1 MLLTCWEIRILP
13 EFYAC
18 LSGSPRG
25 MREDS
30 SGLRARLQVQE
41 LRLHN
46 SKRPRYSLSISSKP
60 HSNSLIFSFSSMQQ
74 GKITK
79 YTPFP
84 QIDLPDRQWPG
95 RIITKPPIWTSV
107 DLRDGN
113 QALAIPMT
121 VDEKV
126 EMFELLVRIGFKEIE
141 VGFPS
146 ASETEFKFIRRL
158 VDENRIPED
167 VTVQVL
173 VQAREHLIRRTFES
187 LEGVSN
193 AIVHLYNSTSP
204 VQRRVTFNKSKEEI
218 KQIAVEGTRMV
229 KRLVPTIPD
238 THVRMEYS
246 PESFSDTEVEYALE
260 VCEAVMEEWGPTVEN
275 KIVLNLPATV
285 EVATPN
291 VHADQIEWF
300 CRNLKERNK
309 AYISLHTHNDR
320 GTGVAATELGLL
332 AGADR
337 VEGTLFGNGE
347 RTGNLDIVTVAL
359 NLYAQGVDPM
369 LDFSKLEEIR
379 SVYERVTRMTV
390 HDRHPYAGNLV
401 FTAFS
406 GSHQDAIKKGM
417 DARAKNNGSGSERWE
432 VPYLAI
438 DPEDIGRDYEAIIR
452 INSQS
457 GKGGVAYILEKEF
470 GLDLPKP
477 MHPEVGLVVNNTADQ
492 GSRELLPA
500 EVFEVFQREYVNL
513 TAPMELV
520 SIEREDFSKSGEVK
534 VEAEIRVNKE
544 SMTVVGNGNGPI
556 SAFVDALQ
564 HKGWKDFKLLDYRQ
578 HSIGAGSKT
587 KAAAY
592 IQIQLNDGTTFFGC
606 GIDPNIELAGL
617 HALVS
622 AFNRA
627 HPTRTK

>member
-1 MLLTCWEIRILP
+1 
-13 EFYAC
+13 
-18 LSGSPRG
+18 
-25 MREDS
+25 
-30 SGLRARLQVQE
+30 
-41 LRLHN
+41 
-46 SKRPRYSLSISSKP
+46 
-60 HSNSLIFSFSSMQQ
+60 MQK

-84 QIDLPDRQWPG
+84 QIDLPERQWPSKT
-95 RIITKPPIWTSV
+95 ITHAPIWASV

-113 QALAIPMT
+113 QALATPMT
-121 VDEKV
+121 VNEKL
-126 EMFELLVRIGFKEIE
+126 EMFELLVKIGFKEIE

-146 ASETEFKFIRRL
+146 ASDTEFNFIRRL
-158 VDENRIPED
+158 VDEKRIPAD
-167 VTVQVL
+167 VTLQVL

-187 LEGVSN
+187 LEGVSK

-204 VQRRVTFNKSKEEI
+204 VQRRVTFNKTKDEI
-218 KQIAVEGTRMV
+218 KAIAVEGTRLV
-229 KRLVPTIPD
+229 KSLVETIPG
-238 THVRMEYS
+238 TQIRFQYS
-246 PESFSDTEVEYALE
+246 PESFSDTEVDYALE
-260 VCEAVMEEWGPTVEN
+260 VCEAVMAEWGPSEDD
-275 KIVLNLPATV
+275 KIILNLPATV

-309 AYISLHTHNDR
+309 VYISLHTHNDR

-359 NLYAQGVDPM
+359 NLYTQGVDSA
-369 LDFSKLEEIR
+369 LDLSELEQIR
-379 SVYERVTRMTV
+379 RIYERITRMTV
-390 HDRHPYAGNLV
+390 HDRHPYAGDLV

-417 DARAKNNGSGSERWE
+417 DLRAKEDTEGMRWE

-457 GKGGVAYILEKEF
+457 GKGGVAYILERDF
-470 GLDLPKP
+470 GLDLPKA
-477 MHPEVGLVVNNTADQ
+477 MHPEVGMVVNDTADQ
-492 GSRELLPA
+492 GSRELSPQEVH
-500 EVFEVFQREYVNL
+500 EVFIQEYVNL
-513 TAPMELV
+513 KAPMELL
-520 SIEREDFSKSGEVK
+520 SIEREDYSQSGEVK
-534 VEAEIRVNKE
+534 VDAEIRMNGK
-544 SMTVVGNGNGPI
+544 SNRLSGRGNGPI
-556 SAFVDALQ
+556 SAFVDALEQ
-564 HKGWKDFKLLDYRQ
+564 EGYKDFQLLDYRQ
-578 HSIGAGSKT
+578 HSIGGGSKT

-592 IQIQLNDGTTFFGC
+592 IQIKNDDGSVSFGC
-606 GIDPNIELAGL
+606 GINANIELAGL
-617 HALVS
+617 RALVS

-627 HPTRTK
+627 HPIV

>member
-1 MLLTCWEIRILP
+1 
-13 EFYAC
+13 
-18 LSGSPRG
+18 
-25 MREDS
+25 
-30 SGLRARLQVQE
+30 
-41 LRLHN
+41 
-46 SKRPRYSLSISSKP
+46 
-60 HSNSLIFSFSSMQQ
+60 MQK

-84 QIDLPDRQWPG
+84 QIDLPDRQWPS
-95 RIITKPPIWTSV
+95 RTITHAPIWASV

-113 QALAIPMT
+113 QALATPMT
-121 VDEKV
+121 VNEKL
-126 EMFELLVRIGFKEIE
+126 EMFELLVKIGFKEIE

-146 ASETEFKFIRRL
+146 ASDTEFNFIRRL
-158 VDENRIPED
+158 VDEKRIPAD
-167 VTVQVL
+167 VTLQVL

-187 LEGVSN
+187 LEGVSK

-204 VQRRVTFNKSKEEI
+204 VQRRVTFNKTKDEI
-218 KQIAVEGTRMV
+218 KAIAVEGTRLV
-229 KRLVPTIPD
+229 KSLVETIPG
-238 THVRMEYS
+238 TQIRFQYS
-246 PESFSDTEVEYALE
+246 PESFSDTEVDYALE
-260 VCEAVMEEWGPTVEN
+260 VCEAVMAEWSPSEDD
-275 KIVLNLPATV
+275 KIILNLPATV

-359 NLYAQGVDPM
+359 NLYTQGVDSA
-369 LDFSKLEEIR
+369 LDLSELEKIR
-379 SVYERVTRMTV
+379 RVYERITRMTV
-390 HDRHPYAGNLV
+390 HDRHPYAGDLV

-417 DARAKNNGSGSERWE
+417 DLRSKEGAEGTRWE

-438 DPEDIGRDYEAIIR
+438 DPADIGRDYEAIIR

-457 GKGGVAYILEKEF
+457 GKGGVAYILERDF
-470 GLDLPKP
+470 GLDLPKA
-477 MHPEVGLVVNNTADQ
+477 MHPEVGKVVNDTADK
-492 GSRELLPA
+492 GSRELSPDEVR
-500 EVFEVFQREYVNL
+500 EVFMQAYVNL
-513 TAPMELV
+513 EAPMELL
-520 SIEREDFSKSGEVK
+520 SIEREDFSQSGEVK
-534 VEAEIRVNKE
+534 VDAEISMNGKSNKV
-544 SMTVVGNGNGPI
+544 TGTGNGPI
-556 SAFVDALQ
+556 SAFVDALEQ
-564 HKGWKDFKLLDYRQ
+564 DGYKDFQLLDYRQ
-578 HSIGAGSKT
+578 HSIGGGSKT
-587 KAAAY
+587 EAAAY
-592 IQIQLNDGTTFFGC
+592 IQIKNDDGSVSFGC
-606 GIDPNIELAGL
+606 GINANIELAGL

-627 HPTRTK
+627 HSKV

>member
-1 MLLTCWEIRILP
+1 
-13 EFYAC
+13 
-18 LSGSPRG
+18 
-25 MREDS
+25 
-30 SGLRARLQVQE
+30 
-41 LRLHN
+41 
-46 SKRPRYSLSISSKP
+46 
-60 HSNSLIFSFSSMQQ
+60 MQT

-79 YTPFP
+79 YTPFQ
-84 QIDLPDRQWPG
+84 QIDLPDRQWPS
-95 RIITKPPIWTSV
+95 RTITHAPIWASV

-113 QALAIPMT
+113 QALATPMN
-121 VDEKV
+121 VDEKL
-126 EMFELLVRIGFKEIE
+126 EMFELLVGIGFKEIE

-146 ASETEFKFIRRL
+146 ASDTEFNFIRRL

-167 VTVQVL
+167 VTLQVL

-187 LEGVSN
+187 LQGVSK

-204 VQRRVTFNKSKEEI
+204 VQRRITFNKSKEEI
-218 KQIAVEGTRMV
+218 KAIAIEGTRLV
-229 KRLVPTIPD
+229 KSLIQTIPD
-238 THVRMEYS
+238 TKIRFQYS
-246 PESFSDTEVEYALE
+246 PESFSDTEVDYALE
-260 VCEAVMEEWGPTVEN
+260 VCEAVMAEWQPTERD
-275 KIVLNLPATV
+275 KIILNLPATV

-300 CRNLKERNK
+300 CRHLKERNK

-359 NLYAQGVDPM
+359 NLYTQGVDPL
-369 LDFSKLEEIR
+369 LDFSQLEHIR
-379 SVYERVTRMTV
+379 SVYERITRMTV
-390 HDRHPYAGNLV
+390 HDRHPYAGDLV

-417 DARAKNNGSGSERWE
+417 DLRSVTDTDGIRWE

-457 GKGGVAYILEKEF
+457 GKGGVAYILERDF
-470 GLDLPKP
+470 GLELPKA
-477 MHPEVGLVVNNTADQ
+477 MHPDVGLTINSRADQ
-492 GSRELLPA
+492 GSRELSPQEVH
-500 EVFEVFQREYVNL
+500 EVFMQKYVNL
-513 TAPMELV
+513 SAPLELL
-520 SIEREDFSKSGEVK
+520 SIEREDFAKTGEVK
-534 VEAEIRVNKE
+534 VEAEICIEGETMLVAG
-544 SMTVVGNGNGPI
+544 TGNGPI
-556 SAFVDALQ
+556 SAFVNALQ
-564 HKGWKDFKLLDYRQ
+564 IKGWKDFKLLDYRQ
-578 HSIGAGSKT
+578 HSIGGGSKT

-592 IQIQLNDGTTFFGC
+592 IQIKNDDGTVSFGC
-606 GIDPNIELAGL
+606 GINANIELAGL

-627 HPTRTK
+627 HPKPSK

>member
-1 MLLTCWEIRILP
+1 
-13 EFYAC
+13 
-18 LSGSPRG
+18 
-25 MREDS
+25 
-30 SGLRARLQVQE
+30 
-41 LRLHN
+41 
-46 SKRPRYSLSISSKP
+46 
-60 HSNSLIFSFSSMQQ
+60 MQK

-84 QIDLPDRQWPG
+84 QIDLPDRQWPS
-95 RIITKPPIWTSV
+95 RTITHAPIWASV

-113 QALAIPMT
+113 QALATPMT
-121 VDEKV
+121 VNEKL
-126 EMFELLVRIGFKEIE
+126 EMFELLVKIGFKEIE

-146 ASETEFKFIRRL
+146 ASDTEFNFIRRL
-158 VDENRIPED
+158 VDEKRIPTD
-167 VTVQVL
+167 VTLQVL

-187 LEGVSN
+187 LEGVSK

-204 VQRRVTFNKSKEEI
+204 VQRRVTFNKTKDEI
-218 KQIAVEGTRMV
+218 KAIAVEGTRLV
-229 KRLVPTIPD
+229 KSLVETIPG
-238 THVRMEYS
+238 TQIRFQYS
-246 PESFSDTEVEYALE
+246 PESFSDTEVDYALE
-260 VCEAVMEEWGPTVEN
+260 VCEAVMAEWAPSEDD
-275 KIVLNLPATV
+275 KIILNLPATV

-347 RTGNLDIVTVAL
+347 RTGNLDIATVAL
-359 NLYAQGVDPM
+359 NLYTQGVDSA
-369 LDFSKLEEIR
+369 LDLSELERIR
-379 SVYERVTRMTV
+379 RIYERITRMTV
-390 HDRHPYAGNLV
+390 HDRHPYAGDLV

-417 DARAKNNGSGSERWE
+417 DLRAKEDTEGARWE

-457 GKGGVAYILEKEF
+457 GKGGVAYILERDF
-470 GLDLPKP
+470 GLDLPKA
-477 MHPEVGLVVNNTADQ
+477 MHPEVGMVVNDTADH
-492 GSRELLPA
+492 GSRELSPQEVH
-500 EVFEVFQREYVNL
+500 EVFIQEYVNL
-513 TAPMELV
+513 KAPMELL
-520 SIEREDFSKSGEVK
+520 SIEREDYSQSGEVK
-534 VEAEIRVNKE
+534 VDAEIRMNGK
-544 SMTVVGNGNGPI
+544 STWATGTGNGPI
-556 SAFVDALQ
+556 SAFVDALEQ
-564 HKGWKDFKLLDYRQ
+564 EGYKDFQLLDYRQ
-578 HSIGAGSKT
+578 HSIGGGSKT

-592 IQIQLNDGTTFFGC
+592 IQIKNDDGSVSFGC
-606 GIDPNIELAGL
+606 GINANIELAGL
-617 HALVS
+617 RALVS

-627 HPTRTK
+627 HPIV